1 MRVTHLYQSYQ
12 CAICGNIVEVTTVG
26 GGELTCCNQPMQLL
40 TTQLTDVYLAK
51 AFAGESQARNKYDYF
66 ASVAK
71 KEGYE
76 QIAAIF
82 ADSALNEKEHAKRE
96 LKFLNGIGQTLQNL
110 TEAIAGE
117 THEFTHMYPDFA
129 AVAEAEGRPEV
140 AMAFRKIA
148 AAEVGHATRYQKLKD
163 NLEQDKVFSSDTPV
177 RWRCRNCG
185 YLHEGTTPP
194 EKCPAC
200 DHPQAYFER
209 EGTNY

>member
-1 MRVTHLYQSYQ
+1 MRVTHLYQSYK
-12 CAICGNIVEVTTVG
+12 CAICGNTVEVSAVG
-26 GGELTCCNQPMQLL
+26 GGELVCCNQPMDLI
-40 TTQLTDVYLAK
+40 TPQLTDVYLAK

-76 QIAAIF
+76 QIAGIF

-96 LKFLNGIGQTLQNL
+96 FKFLQGIGSTVQNL

-129 AVAEAEGRPEV
+129 TVAEAEGRADV
-140 AMAFRKIA
+140 ASAFRKIA
-148 AAEVGHATRYQKLKD
+148 AAEVGHAARYQKLKEQ
-163 NLEQDKVFSSDTPV
+163 LEQQTVFNNETPTS
-177 RWRCRNCG
+177 WRCRNCG
-185 YLHEGTTPP
+185 YLHNGTTPP

-209 EGTNY
+209 EAVNY